1 MIKEPLSK
9 NITNDWILKG
19 LTEGQTEIFSTDLP
33 EVRMVD
39 MSNDVE
45 EKTMYFPDQYVKIW
59 RELVSVLDQLQRL
72 PDTGIDRET
81 DPDLGSGRN
90 FLN

>member
-1 MIKEPLSK
+1 
-9 NITNDWILKG
+9 
-19 LTEGQTEIFSTDLP
+19 
-33 EVRMVD
+33 MVD

-72 PDTGIDRET
+72 TNTGIDRET
-81 DPDLGSGRN
+81 DPDSGSGRN